1 MSRIIGAIPTSPVFP
16 AMNPANGRHCGASAT
31 VPRSQSHRKRL
42 QFQRQHEG
50 GFDMNLSAPT
60 TMVFVISIVLA
71 ILAVLSTFMPLPIIG
86 EYKFW
91 VAIAAYVILAIG
103 NIFRGV

>member
-1 MSRIIGAIPTSPVFP
+1 MSSSP
-16 AMNPANGRHCGASAT
+16 
-31 VPRSQSHRKRL
+31 
-42 QFQRQHEG
+42 
-50 GFDMNLSAPT
+50 PT

-71 ILAVLSTFMPLPIIG
+71 VLAILSTFMTLPVIG
-86 EYKFW
+86 DYRFW

>member
-1 MSRIIGAIPTSPVFP
+1 MSPSRTADAVTLP
-16 AMNPANGRHCGASAT
+16 
-31 VPRSQSHRKRL
+31 PRFRARKVTQNDYSSNVNTREEL
-42 QFQRQHEG
+42 IVS
-50 GFDMNLSAPT
+50 LSAPT

-71 ILAVLSTFMPLPIIG
+71 VLAILSTVMTLPLIG
-86 EYKFW
+86 DNRFW

>member
-1 MSRIIGAIPTSPVFP
+1 MIVSLSP
-16 AMNPANGRHCGASAT
+16 
-31 VPRSQSHRKRL
+31 
-42 QFQRQHEG
+42 
-50 GFDMNLSAPT
+50 PT

-71 ILAVLSTFMPLPIIG
+71 VLAILSTVMTLPVIG
-86 EYKFW
+86 DYRFW

>member
-1 MSRIIGAIPTSPVFP
+1 MR
-16 AMNPANGRHCGASAT
+16 AT
-31 VPRSQSHRKRL
+31 VALAPRFRARKVTENHYSFNVNMR
-42 QFQRQHEG
+42 EG
-50 GFDMNLSAPT
+50 LTMNLSAPT

-71 ILAVLSTFMPLPIIG
+71 VLAVLSTFMPLPIVG